1 MSQSVHLCGLV
12 PKQTEVLEPRS
23 AAAAAMTSA
32 AAVSGRSIT
41 CVCVE
46 MVPQQS
52 DCSESPSTQV
62 TFVGPLVCVALHV
75 PVQVGASRAG
85 VATELALERLLYT
98 FGCRT
103 ETIH

>member
-12 PKQTEVLEPRS
+12 PKQAEVLERRPAISLS
-23 AAAAAMTSA
+23 AAAI
-32 AAVSGRSIT
+32 SGRLVT

-62 TFVGPLVCVALHV
+62 TFMGPLICVALHV
-75 PVQVGASRAG
+75 PVQVGSPRAS
-85 VATELALERLLYT
+85 VATELTLESLLYT
-98 FGCRT
+98 FGCRMQS
-103 ETIH
+103 IY

>member
-12 PKQTEVLEPRS
+12 PKQTEVLERRS
-23 AAAAAMTSA
+23 ATAITTAAAAA
-32 AAVSGRSIT
+32 VPGRSIT
-41 CVCVE
+41 RVCVE

-52 DCSESPSTQV
+52 DCSERPSTQV
-62 TFVGPLVCVALHV
+62 TFVGSLVRVALHV

-85 VATELALERLLYT
+85 VATELTLERLLYT
-98 FGCRT
+98 FGCGT